1 MESVNEKSHLD
12 ESVPGDGRDE
22 LYVVSITKFLL
33 LSVTTLGGYL
43 MYWSYRNWKCYRF
56 VTEVDIW
63 PVVRG
68 MFWPFFIY
76 SLLARIKGRA
86 HIKNEL
92 CDWHA
97 GVKSVLIISLVV
109 ISLLMPFVMSAPVS
123 QLLVFVVDTVTL
135 VVSVSLLVSVQQ
147 VTNRLANDSKGCS
160 NSAITE
166 ANTVWIILG
175 GVYWL
180 IAIGILFV
188 GEETGGVICW
198 VQPSLF

>member
-1 MESVNEKSHLD
+1 MESVNEKPHLD
-12 ESVPGDGRDE
+12 ESVLGDGRDE

-33 LSVTTLGGYL
+33 LSVITLGGYL

-56 VTEVDIW
+56 VTEIDIW

-76 SLLARIKGRA
+76 SLLMRIKGRA
-86 HIKNEL
+86 QIKNEP

-97 GVKSVLIISLVV
+97 GAKSLLIISLVV

-123 QLLVFVVDTVTL
+123 QLLVFVIDTATL
-135 VVSVSLLVSVQQ
+135 VASVYLLVSVQQ
-147 VTNRLANDSKGCS
+147 VTNRLANDSEGCS

-175 GVYWL
+175 GIYWL
-180 IAIGILFV
+180 VAVGILLF
-188 GEETGGVICW
+188 GEKTGG
-198 VQPSLF
+198 SYMLGAT